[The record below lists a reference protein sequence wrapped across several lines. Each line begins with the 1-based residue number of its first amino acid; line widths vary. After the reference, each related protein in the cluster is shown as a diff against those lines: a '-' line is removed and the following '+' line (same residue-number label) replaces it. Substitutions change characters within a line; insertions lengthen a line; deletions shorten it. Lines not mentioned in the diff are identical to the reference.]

1 MKKLVCLSMAL
12 LLCLSLTGA
21 LAENTAPMEGNV
33 YLSGYPIV
41 KEPET
46 LHMFIVQ
53 PEGYPTGFEGMAQ
66 VERWAEETNIDFVW
80 DTIPVAAWAE
90 RKAIMIAS
98 DDLPDVICGGGVSV
112 DEQIAWAEQGLLVE
126 LTPYIENYMPRF
138 QEILA
143 DHPEYLE
150 QLKLPDGSIYGFGH
164 IADIDFGQR
173 GNILYVHEDWLN
185 AAGVS
190 YPIREEEL
198 YRVIDHDF
206 TLDEFTDLL
215 YRFKEIAP
223 EGGYPLNGLYD
234 QFSAFQELYGTFG
247 RVDNAD
253 HIVVEDGQVV
263 FTATQDTWKDAV
275 NYFAQLYADGIIDP
289 EYFTQDNSTY
299 LAKASQEMPLFGFG
313 LVWTAHQFDNSMG
326 DAYDKWLL
334 VKPIA
339 DNEGHQE
346 WMRQYSALGV
356 GTYCITT
363 ACENVLTAIRFQDYL
378 FEPDNS
384 MQLSMGEYG
393 TSLAKHED
401 GTMEQLSYETETPTN
416 LNMMFL
422 GTPELYSLVK
432 FADPT
437 QMTIDVGMEYRPYQP
452 ETPQVFP
459 IVTFTVEQQDRLS
472 LLRADIQPYVAQM
485 QAQWIVN
492 GGIDDGSWDEYL
504 FQLDAMG
511 LEEYVG
517 IYQERLDSM

>member
-173 GNILYVHEDWLN
+173 GNILYGHRIRNNNDVKRSINRKIFIISDNPCLKIESIPN
-185 AAGVS
+185 PFFRAA
-190 YPIREEEL
+190 
-198 YRVIDHDF
+198 
-206 TLDEFTDLL
+206 
-215 YRFKEIAP
+215 
-223 EGGYPLNGLYD
+223 
-234 QFSAFQELYGTFG
+234 
-247 RVDNAD
+247 
-253 HIVVEDGQVV
+253 
-263 FTATQDTWKDAV
+263 
-275 NYFAQLYADGIIDP
+275 
-289 EYFTQDNSTY
+289 
-299 LAKASQEMPLFGFG
+299 
-313 LVWTAHQFDNSMG
+313 
-326 DAYDKWLL
+326 
-334 VKPIA
+334 
-339 DNEGHQE
+339 
-346 WMRQYSALGV
+346 
-356 GTYCITT
+356 
-363 ACENVLTAIRFQDYL
+363 
-378 FEPDNS
+378 
-384 MQLSMGEYG
+384 
-393 TSLAKHED
+393 
-401 GTMEQLSYETETPTN
+401 
-416 LNMMFL
+416 
-422 GTPELYSLVK
+422 
-432 FADPT
+432 
-437 QMTIDVGMEYRPYQP
+437 
-452 ETPQVFP
+452 
-459 IVTFTVEQQDRLS
+459 
-472 LLRADIQPYVAQM
+472 
-485 QAQWIVN
+485 
-492 GGIDDGSWDEYL
+492 EYL
-504 FQLDAMG
+504 FLVWVQIIVDGNTTSFLAG
-511 LEEYVG
+511 FPNIHREPSFVIVHG
-517 IYQERLDSM
+517 IVFENCTHLLPVQVNHDITVERCPVSEPVLRIKFP